1 MKSLW
6 LRLGGIAI
14 VGLFVAT
21 TPGAAQDPP
30 RDRARDDKPKKE
42 EHKKPPVDLGKLK
55 WMAGCWR
62 GEVEKDTYVEE
73 IWTTPT
79 ENLLQAITRVVKKDV
94 ATEYEFTRI
103 YVNDTTA
110 VFSASSDGKPF
121 DEYSMKTLVDGY
133 VAFENMKKTFPQKII
148 YRLTSDGYLIP
159 RNEGEGQ
166 TSFEVRMKKMK
177 CPGAS

>member
-14 VGLFVAT
+14 AGLFIAT
-21 TPGAAQDPP
+21 KPLAAQDSSKDRP
-30 RDRARDDKPKKE
+30 RDGQAKKE

-62 GEVEKDTYVEE
+62 GPLDKDTYVEE
-73 IWTTPT
+73 IWTTPA

-103 YVNDTTA
+103 YLNDSTA

-121 DEYSMKTLVDGY
+121 DEYTMKTLVDGY
-133 VAFENMKKTFPQKII
+133 VVFENLKKTFPQKII

-166 TSFEVRMKKMK
+166 TSFEVRMKRVK
-177 CPGAS
+177 CPGV